1 MLVSDRVHLKNDHP
15 DRGMPSRLLKIVP
28 NERKEKVRLP
38 LTAGNWVSEL
48 MGSDLYTHVENMEVE
63 GRENRAYKDNDLST
77 GILEVRNH
85 PKISIDFQQV
95 ITITLLIQSP
105 AGSLNRWTH
114 PMSLPTRPCRS
125 QTSAVLDHTHLVAS
139 PTAWFRAAQG
149 RSHHNLKNGH
159 SKTKGIIGIEGYS
172 QYCQPPPKK

>member
-1 MLVSDRVHLKNDHP
+1 
-15 DRGMPSRLLKIVP
+15 
-28 NERKEKVRLP
+28 
-38 LTAGNWVSEL
+38 

-63 GRENRAYKDNDLST
+63 GRENQAYKDNDLST
-77 GILEVRNH
+77 GILEVKKH
-85 PKISIDFQQV
+85 PKISIDFQQA

-105 AGSLNRWTH
+105 IGSLNRWTI
-114 PMSLPTRPCRS
+114 PCPFPPRPCRS

-159 SKTKGIIGIEGYS
+159 STNERHHRKLKGTPIIANHSPRNRAFIKGGSES
-172 QYCQPPPKK
+172 SSHEVR